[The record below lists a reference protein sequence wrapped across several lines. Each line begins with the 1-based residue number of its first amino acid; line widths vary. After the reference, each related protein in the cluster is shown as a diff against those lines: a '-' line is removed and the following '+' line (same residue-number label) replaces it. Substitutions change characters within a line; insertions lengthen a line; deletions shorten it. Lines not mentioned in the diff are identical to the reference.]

1 MTEEKIIEL
10 LADMSL
16 KEKIG
21 QMMQLDVSCF
31 KNKEAV
37 TGTASD
43 QGITEEDMLM
53 TGSILGA
60 VRAEEIRSL
69 QKKCMERQPH
79 HIPVV
84 FMADIINGYKT
95 IFPIPLGLGC
105 TFSPETARTA
115 ADIMARES
123 AAEGLHVTF
132 APMVDLVRDARWG
145 RVMESMGEDPYL
157 NCRMAEAM
165 VQGIQGQGEH
175 YEEHLGACTKHF
187 AAYGAPTAGRE
198 YNNVEL
204 SERTLREDYFPA
216 YEAAIKAGSAM
227 VMTSFNTL
235 DRIPATANQWLMRK
249 VLREEMGFEG
259 VLVSDYNA
267 VRELI
272 DHGVAENK
280 QEAAK
285 QAIEAGT
292 DLDMMGGCYMTEL
305 ENLVRSGKI
314 SEELIDQAVLRILK
328 LKNKLGLFENPY
340 RGLTDQERAGAIF
353 TQENRAKAR
362 KAAQESMVL
371 LENQKGFL
379 PLKKEE
385 KVAFIGPY
393 TEDKHILGA
402 WSFFGDVD
410 QAVTCRQGIEEKG
423 ANAVF
428 RKGCRILNPGQ
439 TIYGFRYNMTNEDSE
454 EETKALI
461 EKAAETAAASDK
473 VVLLLGE
480 AALQSGE
487 GASRGDITIP
497 DVQKR
502 LLDAVTKAN
511 QNTAAVIFAGRPLD
525 LREVKEKTKALLY
538 AWMPGTEGG
547 RAAADILY
555 GDAEPQGRLSM
566 SMPWSVGQVP
576 VFYGEFSTGRHVE
589 DGEHPETRFLSRYSD
604 IPNQPLYPFGYG
616 LSYTEFA
623 YSDIELDKEEI
634 SMGEPL
640 KVSVHVKNTGDR
652 PGVETVQLY
661 VRDKWGSVARPVRE
675 LKGFIKLALEPGES
689 REAVFTLTS
698 ENLKFY
704 TRSMEYQAE
713 PGEFIV
719 WAGGDS
725 RTGNGKAFRLVS
737 SLPVK

>member
-1 MTEEKIIEL
+1 MTEEKVIEL

-31 KNKEAV
+31 NNEEAV
-37 TGTASD
+37 TGTAAN

-60 VRAEEIRSL
+60 VKAEEIKSL

-115 ADIMARES
+115 GDIMARES

-132 APMVDLVRDARWG
+132 APMADLVRDARWG
-145 RVMESMGEDPYL
+145 RVMESTGEDPYL
-157 NCRMAEAM
+157 NARMAEAM
-165 VQGIQGQGEH
+165 VRGIQGEGEH

-204 SERTLREDYFPA
+204 SERTLREDYLPA

-267 VRELI
+267 VGELI
-272 DHGVAENK
+272 NHGVAQNK

-292 DLDMMGGCYMTEL
+292 DLDMMGGCYITEL
-305 ENLVRSGKI
+305 ENLVKSGQI

-340 RGLTDQERAGAIF
+340 RGLDSQERAGAIF

-371 LENQKGFL
+371 LENRKGFL

-410 QAVTCRQGIEEKG
+410 QAVTCRQGVEEKG
-423 ANAVF
+423 ANAAF
-428 RKGCRILNPGQ
+428 EKGCGILNPGQ
-439 TIYGFRYNMTNEDSE
+439 TVYGFRYNMTNEDSE

-461 EKAAETAAASDK
+461 KKAAEAAADSDK

-487 GASRGDITIP
+487 GASRGDIIIP

-502 LLDAVTKAN
+502 LLDAVTQAN
-511 QNTAAVIFAGRPLD
+511 KNTAAVIFAGRPLD

-547 RAAADILY
+547 RAVADILY
-555 GDAEPQGRLSM
+555 GDADPQGRLSM

-589 DGEHPETRFLSRYSD
+589 DGEYMENRFLSRYSD

-616 LSYTEFA
+616 LSYTEFT
-623 YSDIELDKEEI
+623 YSGIKLDKEEI

-640 KVSVHVKNTGDR
+640 KVSVDVKNTGDR

-661 VRDKWGSVARPVRE
+661 VRDKWGSVARPVKE

-698 ENLKFY
+698 EDLKFY

-725 RTGNGKAFRLVS
+725 RTSNGKTFRL
-737 SLPVK
+737 LGNI

>member
-1 MTEEKIIEL
+1 MTEEKVIEL

-31 KNKEAV
+31 NNEEAV
-37 TGTASD
+37 TGTAAD

-60 VRAEEIRSL
+60 VKAEEIKSL

-115 ADIMARES
+115 GDIMARES

-132 APMVDLVRDARWG
+132 APMADLVRDARWG
-145 RVMESMGEDPYL
+145 RVMESTGEDPYL
-157 NCRMAEAM
+157 NARMAEAM
-165 VQGIQGQGEH
+165 VRGIQGEGEH

-204 SERTLREDYFPA
+204 SERTLREDYLPA

-267 VRELI
+267 VGELI
-272 DHGVAENK
+272 NHGVAQNK

-292 DLDMMGGCYMTEL
+292 DLDMMGGCYITEL
-305 ENLVRSGKI
+305 KNLVKSGQI

-340 RGLTDQERAGAIF
+340 RGLDSQERAGAIF

-371 LENQKGFL
+371 LENRKGFL

-410 QAVTCRQGIEEKG
+410 QAVTCRQGVEEKG
-423 ANAVF
+423 ANAAF
-428 RKGCRILNPGQ
+428 EKGCGILNPGQ
-439 TIYGFRYNMTNEDSE
+439 TVYGFRYNMTNEDSE

-461 EKAAETAAASDK
+461 KKAAEAAADSDK

-487 GASRGDITIP
+487 GASRGDIIIP

-502 LLDAVTKAN
+502 LLDAVTQAN
-511 QNTAAVIFAGRPLD
+511 KNTAAVIFAGRPLD

-547 RAAADILY
+547 RAVADILY
-555 GDAEPQGRLSM
+555 GDADPQGRLSM

-589 DGEHPETRFLSRYSD
+589 DGEYMENRFLSRYSD
-604 IPNQPLYPFGYG
+604 IPNQLLYPFGYG
-616 LSYTEFA
+616 LSYTEFT
-623 YSDIELDKEEI
+623 YSGIKLDKEEI

-640 KVSVHVKNTGDR
+640 KVSVDVKNTGDR

-661 VRDKWGSVARPVRE
+661 VRDKWGSVARPVKE

-698 ENLKFY
+698 EDLKFY

-725 RTGNGKAFRLVS
+725 RTSNGKTFRL
-737 SLPVK
+737 LGNI

>member
-1 MTEEKIIEL
+1 MTEEKVIEL

-31 KNKEAV
+31 NNEEAV
-37 TGTASD
+37 TGTAAD

-60 VRAEEIRSL
+60 VKAEEIKSL

-115 ADIMARES
+115 GDIMARES

-132 APMVDLVRDARWG
+132 APMADLVRDARWG
-145 RVMESMGEDPYL
+145 RVMESTGEDPYL
-157 NCRMAEAM
+157 NARMAEAM
-165 VQGIQGQGEH
+165 VRGIQGEGEH

-204 SERTLREDYFPA
+204 SERTLREEYLPA

-267 VRELI
+267 VGELI
-272 DHGVAENK
+272 NHGVAQNK

-292 DLDMMGGCYMTEL
+292 DLDMMGGCYITEL
-305 ENLVRSGKI
+305 ENLVKSGQI

-340 RGLTDQERAGAIF
+340 RGLDSQERAGAIF

-371 LENQKGFL
+371 LENRKGFL

-410 QAVTCRQGIEEKG
+410 QAVTCRQGVEEKG
-423 ANAVF
+423 ANAAF
-428 RKGCRILNPGQ
+428 EKGCGILNPGQ
-439 TIYGFRYNMTNEDSE
+439 TVYGFRYNMTNEDSE

-461 EKAAETAAASDK
+461 KKAAEAAADSDK

-502 LLDAVTKAN
+502 LLDAVTQAN
-511 QNTAAVIFAGRPLD
+511 KNTAAVIFAGRPLD

-547 RAAADILY
+547 RAVADILY
-555 GDAEPQGRLSM
+555 GDADPQGRLSM

-589 DGEHPETRFLSRYSD
+589 DGEYMENRFLSRYSD

-616 LSYTEFA
+616 LSYTEFT
-623 YSDIELDKEEI
+623 YSGIKLDKEEI

-640 KVSVHVKNTGDR
+640 KVSVDVKNTGDR

-661 VRDKWGSVARPVRE
+661 VRDKWGSVARPVKE

-698 ENLKFY
+698 EDLKFY

-725 RTGNGKAFRLVS
+725 RTSNGKTFRL
-737 SLPVK
+737 LGNI

>member
-1 MTEEKIIEL
+1 MTEEKVIEL

-31 KNKEAV
+31 NNEEAV
-37 TGTASD
+37 TGTAAD

-60 VRAEEIRSL
+60 VKAEEIKSL

-115 ADIMARES
+115 GDIMARES

-132 APMVDLVRDARWG
+132 APMADLVRDARWG
-145 RVMESMGEDPYL
+145 RVMESTGEDPYL
-157 NCRMAEAM
+157 NARMAEAM
-165 VQGIQGQGEH
+165 VRGIQGEGEH

-204 SERTLREDYFPA
+204 SERTLREDYLPA

-267 VRELI
+267 VGELI
-272 DHGVAENK
+272 NHGVAQNK

-292 DLDMMGGCYMTEL
+292 DLDMMGGCYITEL
-305 ENLVRSGKI
+305 ENLVKSGQI

-340 RGLTDQERAGAIF
+340 RGLDSQERAGAIF

-371 LENQKGFL
+371 LENRKGFL

-410 QAVTCRQGIEEKG
+410 QAVTCRQGVEEKG
-423 ANAVF
+423 ANAAF
-428 RKGCRILNPGQ
+428 EKGCGILNPGQ
-439 TIYGFRYNMTNEDSE
+439 TVYGFRYNMTNEDSE

-461 EKAAETAAASDK
+461 KKAAEAAADSDK

-487 GASRGDITIP
+487 GASRGDIIIP

-502 LLDAVTKAN
+502 LLDAVTQAN
-511 QNTAAVIFAGRPLD
+511 KNTAVVIFAGRPLD

-547 RAAADILY
+547 RAVADILY
-555 GDAEPQGRLSM
+555 GDADPQGRLSM

-589 DGEHPETRFLSRYSD
+589 DGEYMENRFLSRYSD

-623 YSDIELDKEEI
+623 YSDIKLDKEEI

-640 KVSVHVKNTGDR
+640 KVSVNVKNTGDR

-661 VRDKWGSVARPVRE
+661 VRDKWGSVARPVKE
-675 LKGFIKLALEPGES
+675 LKGFIKLVLEPGES

-698 ENLKFY
+698 EDLKFY

-725 RTGNGKAFRLVS
+725 RTSNGKTFRL
-737 SLPVK
+737 LGNI

>member
-1 MTEEKIIEL
+1 MTEEKVIEL

-31 KNKEAV
+31 NNEEAV
-37 TGTASD
+37 TGTAAD

-60 VRAEEIRSL
+60 VKAEEIKSL

-115 ADIMARES
+115 GDIMARES

-132 APMVDLVRDARWG
+132 APMADLVRDARWG
-145 RVMESMGEDPYL
+145 RVMESTGEDPYL
-157 NCRMAEAM
+157 NARMAEAM
-165 VQGIQGQGEH
+165 VRGIQGEGEH

-204 SERTLREDYFPA
+204 SERTLREDYLPA

-267 VRELI
+267 VGELI
-272 DHGVAENK
+272 NHGVAQNK

-292 DLDMMGGCYMTEL
+292 DLDMMGGCYITEL
-305 ENLVRSGKI
+305 ENLVKSGQI

-340 RGLTDQERAGAIF
+340 RGLDSQERAGAIF

-371 LENQKGFL
+371 LENRKSFL

-410 QAVTCRQGIEEKG
+410 QAVTCRQGVEEKG
-423 ANAVF
+423 ANAAF
-428 RKGCRILNPGQ
+428 EKGCGILNPGQ
-439 TIYGFRYNMTNEDSE
+439 TVYGFRYNMTNEDSE

-461 EKAAETAAASDK
+461 KKAAEAAADSDK

-487 GASRGDITIP
+487 GASRGDIIIP

-502 LLDAVTKAN
+502 LLDAVTQAN
-511 QNTAAVIFAGRPLD
+511 KNTAAVIFAGRPLD

-538 AWMPGTEGG
+538 AWMPGIEGG
-547 RAAADILY
+547 RAVADILY
-555 GDAEPQGRLSM
+555 GDADPQGRLSM

-589 DGEHPETRFLSRYSD
+589 DGEYMENRFLSRYSD

-616 LSYTEFA
+616 LSYTEFT
-623 YSDIELDKEEI
+623 YSGIKLDKEEI

-640 KVSVHVKNTGDR
+640 KVSVDVKNTGDR

-661 VRDKWGSVARPVRE
+661 VRDKWGSVARPVKE

-698 ENLKFY
+698 EDLKFY

-725 RTGNGKAFRLVS
+725 RTSNGKTFRL
-737 SLPVK
+737 LGNI

>member
-1 MTEEKIIEL
+1 MTEEKVIEL

-31 KNKEAV
+31 NNEEAV
-37 TGTASD
+37 TGTAAD

-60 VRAEEIRSL
+60 VKAEEIKSL

-115 ADIMARES
+115 GDIMARES

-132 APMVDLVRDARWG
+132 APMADLVRDARWG
-145 RVMESMGEDPYL
+145 RVMESTGEDPYL
-157 NCRMAEAM
+157 NARMAEAM
-165 VQGIQGQGEH
+165 VRGIQGEGEH

-204 SERTLREDYFPA
+204 SERTLREDYLPA

-267 VRELI
+267 VGELI
-272 DHGVAENK
+272 NHGVAQNK

-292 DLDMMGGCYMTEL
+292 DLDMMGGCYITEL
-305 ENLVRSGKI
+305 ENLVKSGQI

-340 RGLTDQERAGAIF
+340 RGLDSQERAGAIF

-371 LENQKGFL
+371 LENRKGFL

-428 RKGCRILNPGQ
+428 RKGCGILNPGQ

>member
-1 MTEEKIIEL
+1 MTEEKVIEL

-31 KNKEAV
+31 NNEEAV
-37 TGTASD
+37 TGTAAD

-60 VRAEEIRSL
+60 VKAEEIKSL

-115 ADIMARES
+115 GDIMARES

-132 APMVDLVRDARWG
+132 APMADLVRDARWG
-145 RVMESMGEDPYL
+145 RVMESTGEDPYL
-157 NCRMAEAM
+157 NARMAEAM
-165 VQGIQGQGEH
+165 VRGIQGEGEH

-204 SERTLREDYFPA
+204 SERTLREDYLPA

-267 VRELI
+267 VGELI
-272 DHGVAENK
+272 NHGVAQNK

-292 DLDMMGGCYMTEL
+292 DLDMMGGCYITEL
-305 ENLVRSGKI
+305 ENLVKSGQI

-340 RGLTDQERAGAIF
+340 RGLDSQERAGAIF

-371 LENQKGFL
+371 LENRKGFL

-385 KVAFIGPY
+385 QVAFIGPY

-410 QAVTCRQGIEEKG
+410 QAVTCRQGVEEKG
-423 ANAVF
+423 ANAAF
-428 RKGCRILNPGQ
+428 EKGCGILNPGQ
-439 TIYGFRYNMTNEDSE
+439 TVYGFRYNMTNEDSE

-461 EKAAETAAASDK
+461 KKAAEAAADSDK

-487 GASRGDITIP
+487 GASRGDIIIP

-502 LLDAVTKAN
+502 LLDAVTQAN
-511 QNTAAVIFAGRPLD
+511 KNTAAVIFAGRPLD

-547 RAAADILY
+547 RAVADILY
-555 GDAEPQGRLSM
+555 GDADPQGRLSM

-589 DGEHPETRFLSRYSD
+589 DGEYMENRFLSRYSD

-623 YSDIELDKEEI
+623 YSDIKLDKEEI

-640 KVSVHVKNTGDR
+640 KVSVNVKNTGDR

-661 VRDKWGSVARPVRE
+661 VRDKWGSVARPVKE

-698 ENLKFY
+698 EDLKFY

-725 RTGNGKAFRLVS
+725 RTSNGKTFRL
-737 SLPVK
+737 LGNI

>member
-1 MTEEKIIEL
+1 MTEEKVIEL

-31 KNKEAV
+31 NNEEAV
-37 TGTASD
+37 TGTAAD

-60 VRAEEIRSL
+60 VKAEEIKSL

-115 ADIMARES
+115 GDIMARES

-132 APMVDLVRDARWG
+132 APMADLVRDARWG
-145 RVMESMGEDPYL
+145 RVMESTGEDPYL
-157 NCRMAEAM
+157 NARMAEAM
-165 VQGIQGQGEH
+165 VRGIQGEGEH

-204 SERTLREDYFPA
+204 SERTLREDYLPA

-267 VRELI
+267 VGELI
-272 DHGVAENK
+272 NHGVAQNK

-292 DLDMMGGCYMTEL
+292 DLDMMGGCYITEL
-305 ENLVRSGKI
+305 ENLVKSGQI

-340 RGLTDQERAGAIF
+340 RGLDSQERAGAIF

-371 LENQKGFL
+371 LENRKGFL

-410 QAVTCRQGIEEKG
+410 QAVTCRQGVEEKG
-423 ANAVF
+423 ANAAF
-428 RKGCRILNPGQ
+428 EKGCGILNPGQ
-439 TIYGFRYNMTNEDSE
+439 TVYGFRYNMTNEDSE

-461 EKAAETAAASDK
+461 KKAAEAAADSDK

-502 LLDAVTKAN
+502 LLDAVIQAN
-511 QNTAAVIFAGRPLD
+511 KNTAAVIFAGRPLD

-547 RAAADILY
+547 RAVADILY
-555 GDAEPQGRLSM
+555 GDADPQGRLSM

-589 DGEHPETRFLSRYSD
+589 DGEYMENRFLSRYSD

-616 LSYTEFA
+616 LSYTEFT
-623 YSDIELDKEEI
+623 YSGIKLDKEEI

-640 KVSVHVKNTGDR
+640 KVSVDVKNTGDR

-661 VRDKWGSVARPVRE
+661 VRDKWGSVARPVKE

-698 ENLKFY
+698 EDLKFY

-725 RTGNGKAFRLVS
+725 RTSNGKTFRL
-737 SLPVK
+737 LGNI

>member
-1 MTEEKIIEL
+1 MTEEKVIEL

-31 KNKEAV
+31 NNEEAV
-37 TGTASD
+37 TGTAAD

-60 VRAEEIRSL
+60 VKAEEIKSL

-115 ADIMARES
+115 GDIMARES

-132 APMVDLVRDARWG
+132 APMADLVRDARWG
-145 RVMESMGEDPYL
+145 RVMESTGEDPYL
-157 NCRMAEAM
+157 NARMAEAM
-165 VQGIQGQGEH
+165 VRGIQGEGEH

-204 SERTLREDYFPA
+204 SERTLREDYLPA

-267 VRELI
+267 VGELI
-272 DHGVAENK
+272 NHGVAQNK

-292 DLDMMGGCYMTEL
+292 DLDMMGGCYITEL
-305 ENLVRSGKI
+305 ENLVKSGQI

-340 RGLTDQERAGAIF
+340 RGLDSQERAGAIF

-371 LENQKGFL
+371 LENRKGFL

-402 WSFFGDVD
+402 WSFFGDID
-410 QAVTCRQGIEEKG
+410 QAVTCRQGVEEKG
-423 ANAVF
+423 ANAAF
-428 RKGCRILNPGQ
+428 EKGCGILNPGQ
-439 TIYGFRYNMTNEDSE
+439 TVYGFRYNMTNEDSE

-461 EKAAETAAASDK
+461 KKAAEAAADSDK

-487 GASRGDITIP
+487 GASRGDIIIP

-502 LLDAVTKAN
+502 LLDAVTQAN
-511 QNTAAVIFAGRPLD
+511 KNTAAVIFAGRPLD

-547 RAAADILY
+547 RAVADILY
-555 GDAEPQGRLSM
+555 GDADPQGRLSM

-589 DGEHPETRFLSRYSD
+589 DGEYMENRFLSRYSD

-623 YSDIELDKEEI
+623 YSDIKLDKEEI

-640 KVSVHVKNTGDR
+640 KVSVNVKNTGDR

-661 VRDKWGSVARPVRE
+661 VRDKWGSVARPVKE

-698 ENLKFY
+698 EDLKFY

-725 RTGNGKAFRLVS
+725 RTSNGKTFRL
-737 SLPVK
+737 LGNI

>member
-1 MTEEKIIEL
+1 MTEEKVIEL

-31 KNKEAV
+31 NNEEAV
-37 TGTASD
+37 TGTAAD

-60 VRAEEIRSL
+60 VKAEEIKSL

-115 ADIMARES
+115 GDIMARES

-132 APMVDLVRDARWG
+132 APMADLVRDARWG
-145 RVMESMGEDPYL
+145 RVMESTGEDPYL
-157 NCRMAEAM
+157 NARMAEAM
-165 VQGIQGQGEH
+165 VRGIQGEGEH

-204 SERTLREDYFPA
+204 SERTLREDYLPA

-267 VRELI
+267 VGELI
-272 DHGVAENK
+272 NHGVAQNK

-292 DLDMMGGCYMTEL
+292 DLDMMGGCYITEL
-305 ENLVRSGKI
+305 ENLVKSGQI

-340 RGLTDQERAGAIF
+340 RGLDSQERAGAIF

-371 LENQKGFL
+371 LENRKGFL

-410 QAVTCRQGIEEKG
+410 QAVTCRQGVEEKG
-423 ANAVF
+423 ANAAF
-428 RKGCRILNPGQ
+428 EKGCGILNPGQ
-439 TIYGFRYNMTNEDSE
+439 TVYGFRYNMTNEDSE

-461 EKAAETAAASDK
+461 KKAAEAAADSDK

-487 GASRGDITIP
+487 GASRGDIIIP

-502 LLDAVTKAN
+502 LLDAVTQAN
-511 QNTAAVIFAGRPLD
+511 KNTAAVIFAGRPLD

-547 RAAADILY
+547 RAVADILY
-555 GDAEPQGRLSM
+555 GDADPQGRLSM

-589 DGEHPETRFLSRYSD
+589 DGEYMENRFLSRYSD

-616 LSYTEFA
+616 LSYTEFT
-623 YSDIELDKEEI
+623 YSGIKLDKEEF

-640 KVSVHVKNTGDR
+640 KVSVDVKNTGDR

-661 VRDKWGSVARPVRE
+661 VRDKWGSVARPVKE

-698 ENLKFY
+698 EDLKFY

-725 RTGNGKAFRLVS
+725 RTSNGKTFRL
-737 SLPVK
+737 LGNI

>member
-1 MTEEKIIEL
+1 MTEEKVIEL

-31 KNKEAV
+31 NNEEAV
-37 TGTASD
+37 TGTAAD

-60 VRAEEIRSL
+60 VKAEEIKSL

-84 FMADIINGYKT
+84 FMTDIINGYKT

-115 ADIMARES
+115 GDIMARES

-132 APMVDLVRDARWG
+132 APMADLVRDARWG
-145 RVMESMGEDPYL
+145 RVMESTGEDPYL
-157 NCRMAEAM
+157 NARMAEAM
-165 VQGIQGQGEH
+165 VRGIQGEGEH

-204 SERTLREDYFPA
+204 SERTLREDYLPA

-267 VRELI
+267 VGELI
-272 DHGVAENK
+272 NHGVAQNK

-292 DLDMMGGCYMTEL
+292 DLDMMGGCYITEL
-305 ENLVRSGKI
+305 ENLVKSGQI

-340 RGLTDQERAGAIF
+340 RGLDSQERAGAIF

-371 LENQKGFL
+371 LENRKGFL

-410 QAVTCRQGIEEKG
+410 QAVTCRQGVEEKG
-423 ANAVF
+423 ANAAF
-428 RKGCRILNPGQ
+428 EKGCGILNPGQ
-439 TIYGFRYNMTNEDSE
+439 TVYGFRYNMTNEDSE

-461 EKAAETAAASDK
+461 KKAAEAAADSDK

-487 GASRGDITIP
+487 GASRGDIIIP

-502 LLDAVTKAN
+502 LLDAVTQAN
-511 QNTAAVIFAGRPLD
+511 KNTAAVIFAGRPLD

-547 RAAADILY
+547 RAVADILY
-555 GDAEPQGRLSM
+555 GDADPQGRLSM

-589 DGEHPETRFLSRYSD
+589 DGEYMENRFLSRYSD

-623 YSDIELDKEEI
+623 YSDIKLDKEEI

-640 KVSVHVKNTGDR
+640 KVSVNVKNTGDR

-661 VRDKWGSVARPVRE
+661 VRDKWGSVARPVKE
-675 LKGFIKLALEPGES
+675 LKGFIKLVLEPGES

-698 ENLKFY
+698 EDLKFY

-725 RTGNGKAFRLVS
+725 RTSNGKTFRL
-737 SLPVK
+737 LGNI